1 MGARKQETVTVQR
14 DKFRKDPVGTL
25 RRAETH
31 GAVVIT
37 ERNGKVHSVISVPKD
52 DRPIVK

>member
-1 MGARKQETVTVQR
+1 MAGKQGEYTVQR
-14 DKFRKDPVGTL
+14 DEFRKDPVGAL

-31 GAVVIT
+31 GTVVIT
-37 ERNGKVHSVISVPKD
+37 ERNGKVHSVLSVPKD